1 MLLAGTLAAI
11 LPCAPATSQPLPS
24 TVYNDQVQLGDV
36 FSEQTLD
43 VVEVTDGVS
52 ATTTATGNSA
62 DFTVDTGDLDV
73 RSNQTLQ
80 ANVRADT
87 HVNVSANAGA
97 VSTLTTAATG
107 NTGDGGVVAGTHTGV
122 YNQATEAVSISAR
135 SHLEAPDAQAGDI
148 SSSVQAIGNSQGL
161 AASYGAAGVRVNQV
175 NNATVASDGGGN
187 VGYVAGTSN
196 FTATTA
202 ANNVTVAGVGSG
214 QRLEIN
220 QTNNADVTQA
230 SQFTAYGNAY
240 LSTTQATAT
249 GNNISA
255 AEEGPLLDVTS
266 NQENLAYLR
275 AEAVSSGYEF
285 GAGSAVAYGVGNSMV
300 AGNVGLATV
309 VDNNQV
315 NDGGGIDSIASYSG
329 NQGYDASSSATAIGN
344 AATGY
349 ACSDCSGSVSVNNR
363 QRNAAEVGAT
373 ATTSVASGRSATG
386 VANAVGNTASYYVS
400 RPSH

>member
-1 MLLAGTLAAI
+1 M
-11 LPCAPATSQPLPS
+11 
-24 TVYNDQVQLGDV
+24 
-36 FSEQTLD
+36 
-43 VVEVTDGVS
+43 VEVTDGVS

-73 RSNQTLQ
+73 RSNQTVQ
-80 ANVRADT
+80 SNVSADT
-87 HVNVSANAGA
+87 HVDAGA
-97 VSTLTTAATG
+97 SMGAASTLTTAATG
-107 NTGDGGVVAGTHTGV
+107 NTGDGGVVAGTHTGI
-122 YNQATEAVSISAR
+122 YSQATDPTSIFAR
-135 SHLEAPDAQAGDI
+135 SHVEAPNAQAGDV

-161 AASYGAAGVRVNQV
+161 ATSYGAAGVRVNQV

-187 VGYVAGTSN
+187 MGYVTGAST

-202 ANNVTVAGVGSG
+202 ANNVTSAGVGSG

-220 QTNNADVTQA
+220 QNNNAEVTQA

-240 LSTTQATAT
+240 ITTTQATAT
-249 GNNISA
+249 GNNVTA
-255 AEEGPLLDVTS
+255 NEEGPLLDVTS
-266 NQENLAYLR
+266 SQENLAYTR
-275 AEAVSSGYEF
+275 AEAVNTGYEF

-300 AGNVGLATV
+300 AGNVGLSTV

-315 NDGGGIDSIASYSG
+315 NDGGGIESIASYSG
-329 NQGYDASSSATAIGN
+329 NTGYDASSSATAIGN
-344 AATGY
+344 AAAGY
-349 ACSDCSGSVSVNNR
+349 ACSDCAGSVNVNNR

-373 ATTSVASGRSATG
+373 ATTSVGSGRSAVG